1 MTLLS
6 KIQNNC
12 RQATFLIEKKSL
24 SRLTFRETVELRIH
38 LYGCSFCGLFGQQS
52 AVINTMVKE
61 LMRNSAQ
68 PNIKLDDNFKKEL
81 QERIERELNKL

>member
-24 SRLTFRETVELRIH
+24 ARLTFRETVELRIH
-38 LYGCSFCGLFGQQS
+38 LYGCSFCRLFGKQS
-52 AVINTMVKE
+52 AVINDMVKE
-61 LMRNSAQ
+61 LLRTSKANV
-68 PNIKLDDNFKKEL
+68 KLDDIFKREL
-81 QERIERELNKL
+81 QDRIEKELNKS